1 MNLGLLALKGHEVM
15 VKEASKKSMNKIA
28 RDVQRP
34 TGYDFALDVGRPL
47 DLGVGAQRSG
57 ESARSLAMSLN
68 AGDAAYKG
76 ALGGAAFTA
85 LTGFPAYTLLT
96 RKGRGRAKAA
106 LKHDKLLLTKAFK
119 NLSSPKAI
127 AAYSQYKDQLS
138 KPTTTGLFGS
148 PKPIKDPLKNL
159 TTNRELRKGLSALE
173 QVKKKRNIRRLMKGG
188 LAGAGFQIG
197 LNALGNLAAY
207 ETGRGLAPKGVR
219 VKQTKQVR
227 NK

>member
-85 LTGFPAYTLLT
+85 LTGFP
-96 RKGRGRAKAA
+96 A